1 MRRALFAALLV
12 MTSSALA
19 IAQQDS
25 AKFEGRPLFREGFDR
40 GYYVW
45 HEGNEWH
52 VRWTTQ
58 GKLLNFTG
66 QVIADGGKL
75 SNLNRVD
82 VERESKIVR
91 TGSRRVVVR
100 GPRGRVHT
108 ESRPTTA
115 VVTKEQDK
123 IEKDGDRAI
132 RFRAKTDAD
141 IDGFDFKADRN
152 VSALRFVLEI
162 EGQSRAID
170 VEVGRGNAKI
180 PANPFTVNVKG

>member
-1 MRRALFAALLV
+1 MRRALVLGAMLIV
-12 MTSSALA
+12 SAIGLT
-19 IAQQDS
+19 AQEDV
-25 AKFEGRPLFREGFDR
+25 ARFEGRPIFREGFDR

-45 HEGNEWH
+45 HDGNEWH
-52 VRWTTQ
+52 VRWTTN
-58 GKLLNFTG
+58 GRLLNFTG
-66 QVIADGGKL
+66 QVIADGGKITDL
-75 SNLNRVD
+75 HRVD
-82 VERESKIVR
+82 VERESKVVR
-91 TGSRRVVVR
+91 TGSRRVAVR

-115 VVTKEQDK
+115 IVTKEQDK

-141 IDGFDFKADRN
+141 IDGFDFKPDRN

-170 VEVGRGNAKI
+170 VEVGRANAK
-180 PANPFTVNVKG
+180 AGGNPFTVNLK